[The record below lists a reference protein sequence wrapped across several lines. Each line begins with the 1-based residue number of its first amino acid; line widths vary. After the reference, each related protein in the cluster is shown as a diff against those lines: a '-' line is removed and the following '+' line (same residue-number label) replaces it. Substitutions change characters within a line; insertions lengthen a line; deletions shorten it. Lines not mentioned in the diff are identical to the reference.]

1 MRSLGAGPASE
12 RVLAAQLVGHSEQAK
27 LMWLMRSSLSL
38 GPGCVGGAAGHRET
52 IGGEP
57 DEGSLERRDA
67 PLCAASVTS
76 SAGSNLN
83 CL

>member
-12 RVLAAQLVGHSEQAK
+12 RVLTARLVGHAEQAK
-27 LMWLMRSSLSL
+27 FVWLMRSSLSSGL
-38 GPGCVGGAAGHRET
+38 GRVGGAAGRRET

-67 PLCAASVTS
+67 PLCAASVTG
-76 SAGSNLN
+76 SAGSNSN